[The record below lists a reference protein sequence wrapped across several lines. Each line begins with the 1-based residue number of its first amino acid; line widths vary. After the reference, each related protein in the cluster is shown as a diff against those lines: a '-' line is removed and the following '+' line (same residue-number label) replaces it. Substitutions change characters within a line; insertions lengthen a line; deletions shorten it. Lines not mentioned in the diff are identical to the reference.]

1 MPTISL
7 SATVRAVTIGAA
19 AGCALVVAAMA
30 GAYFL
35 LERAQT
41 GVGFANSLNTDVS
54 RLNILTT
61 ELLVHG
67 SRRVRRQWTRHYNSL
82 TRRLAAAA
90 HFQNRAD
97 VLLDEIEKRLQALRH
112 LVDRIDSPRRPEQS
126 AEVRSII
133 LSAAFGQSN
142 AIVSDATELHDMMA
156 SSAARTRR
164 VVLLGLGAACLA
176 VMFGGGLIPLLLSTG
191 MLFHILKLRTMI
203 RQISH
208 GDLEAEIPQDARNE
222 IGDVFRELDGMRRNL
237 LETMSEL
244 GRANLELISIK
255 AKLEDRTAGLEA
267 ANRDLEAFASAVS
280 HDLRAPLRTISGFSQ
295 AVLEDHAEQLDEDG
309 KTMLGRIHRA
319 TRQMHELIED
329 LLKLSELGQR
339 SLERTDV
346 DLTGLVSDVI
356 KTLEEQEPE
365 RLVRIT
371 IEPGITARCDERLT
385 RIVLSNLIGNAWKFT
400 SRTEDAEIAF
410 GELRGKRRRTFF
422 IRDNGAGFDMAFSSN
437 LFKPF
442 KRLHSV
448 SDFPGTGI
456 GLATVE
462 RIISLHGGK
471 IWAESYPGEGA
482 TFYFCFGQADSMRAG
497 EAIGADP
504 APDAPDDVA
513 NADRVVPLRAG
524 KWG

>member
-1 MPTISL
+1 MRTISL
-7 SATVRAVTIGAA
+7 SATVKAVTIGAA
-19 AGCALVVAAMA
+19 IGCALVLAAMA

-41 GVGFANSLNTDVS
+41 GVGFANSLNTEVS

-61 ELLVHG
+61 ELFVHD
-67 SRRVRRQWTRHYNSL
+67 SRRARLQWTRHYNSL
-82 TRRLAAAA
+82 TRQLAAAP

-97 VLLDEIEKRLQALRH
+97 VLLDEIEKRAQALRH
-112 LVDRIDSPRRPEQS
+112 IVDRINSPRRSEQS
-126 AEVRSII
+126 AETRSTIF
-133 LSAAFGQSN
+133 SAAIGQSS
-142 AIVSDATELHDMMA
+142 AIVSDTTELHDMMA
-156 SSAARTRR
+156 SSAAQMRMN
-164 VVLLGLGAACLA
+164 VLLGLGAASLA
-176 VMFGGGLIPLLLSTG
+176 VMFGGGFVPLLLSTG
-191 MLFHILKLRTMI
+191 MLSHILKLRRVI
-203 RQISH
+203 RRIAR
-208 GDLEAEIPQDARNE
+208 GDLEAAIPQDVRNE

-267 ANRDLEAFASAVS
+267 ANRELETFASAVS

-295 AVLEDHAEQLDEDG
+295 AVLDDHAGQLDEDG

-329 LLKLSELGQR
+329 LLKLSKLGQK
-339 SLERTDV
+339 SLEKADV
-346 DLTGLVSDVI
+346 DLSELVSEVI

-365 RLVRIT
+365 RLVRVN

-385 RIVLSNLIGNAWKFT
+385 RIALGNLIGNAWKFT
-400 SRTEDAEIAF
+400 SRTDNAEIAF
-410 GELRGKRRRTFF
+410 GELPGERRRTYF
-422 IRDNGAGFDMAFSSN
+422 IRDNGAGFDMTYSDN

-442 KRLHSV
+442 KRLHAA

-462 RIISLHGGK
+462 RIIGLHGGK

-482 TFYFCFGQADSMRAG
+482 TFYFCFGRTDSKRAG
-497 EAIGADP
+497 ETIGADP
-504 APDAPDDVA
+504 APDAPHEVTVG
-513 NADRVVPLRAG
+513 DRVVPLRAG
-524 KWG
+524 KRG